1 MKLTLENYEYNII
14 YNAVTREYRE
24 LKDKAEAL
32 KLRNEIDNDN
42 IVYYTLDRIFKLIK
56 KLENLNK

>member
-1 MKLTLENYEYNII
+1 MKLTLENHEYNII

>member
-1 MKLTLENYEYNII
+1 MKLILEDHEYNII